1 VSEVADLVS
10 VHGATIW
17 RPHDVPRNTAAA
29 WHPHLLGVIL
39 LLAGV
44 QLRWESGVRSG
55 AALGTSSAA
64 DAPLSPA
71 AVIRLDGSVREEVR
85 RRGPL
90 PPGVP
95 RQVTRRRTRAP
106 PLRHAALPAPD
117 GGRSSGS
124 SPPPS
129 DRVET
134 VPARTSGAPGASASS
149 VDPLVQWVAGRI
161 SCPASALEST
171 LLSYPADAIRS
182 SSSTP
187 HLCAA
192 RSSTS
197 PSASAPVS
205 RRSSRVLRIPAE
217 RGVRPAIRRGRPAAA
232 LRPRRCPGRCPRRA
246 WHGRGRT

>member
-1 VSEVADLVS
+1 MTCRGTPQP
-10 VHGATIW
+10 HGS
-17 RPHDVPRNTAAA
+17 P
-29 WHPHLLGVIL
+29 
-39 LLAGV
+39 
-44 QLRWESGVRSG
+44 
-55 AALGTSSAA
+55 TSSASSCCWPA
-64 DAPLSPA
+64 SSCGGRAVSAQGRLSERH
-71 AVIRLDGSVREEVR
+71 RLLKLRCRLLRSSVSTDQSGKKSGE
-85 RRGPL
+85 GGHS
-90 PPGVP
+90 PGCP
-95 RQVTRRRTRAP
+95 WHVTRRRTRAP

-124 SPPPS
+124 SPAPS

-161 SCPASALEST
+161 SRPAYAPEST

-182 SSSTP
+182 WSSTP
-187 HLCAA
+187 HLRAA